1 MRLHRLHRW
10 PVHRM
15 AGLVALGAALLSGC
29 SHTPIAPPDAEGWQA
44 QLLPGKRA
52 TRYAWTSKEG
62 RPALHAESRQ
72 SASLWRKRLTPAA
85 AAPAEVQFSWWVH
98 DVLSEASVADPS
110 IEDAPARVV
119 FGFDGD
125 RSRLSP
131 RNRMLFDLAETLTGE
146 MPPFATLMYVWDA
159 ELPVGTVVISP
170 RTDRIRKIVVD
181 SGRGEL
187 RRWRDHRRNL
197 RQDFERAF
205 GEAPG
210 PLMSVALMS
219 DSDNT
224 QGEAQA
230 WYGPVRWSVAPT
242 GPTPSSPST
251 PSKPSA
257 PATPR

>member
-1 MRLHRLHRW
+1 VNPFRSTVAKPPYGKALSWLLL
-10 PVHRM
+10 
-15 AGLVALGAALLSGC
+15 AGVTLLGAC
-29 SHTPIAPPDAEGWQA
+29 SHTPVAPPDAEGWQA

-52 TRYAWTSKEG
+52 TQYVWTSKDG

-72 SASLWRKRLTPAA
+72 SASLWRKRITPGID
-85 AAPAEVQFSWWVH
+85 APTDVRFSWWVQ

-110 IEDAPARVV
+110 IEDAPARIV

-125 RSRLSP
+125 RSKLSG

-146 MPPFATLMYVWDA
+146 VPPYATLMYVWDA
-159 ELPVGTVVISP
+159 ELPVGTVVISR

-181 SGRGEL
+181 SGRSEL

-224 QGEAQA
+224 QSEAQA
-230 WYGPVRWSVAPT
+230 WYGPVRWE
-242 GPTPSSPST
+242 PSG
-251 PSKPSA
+251 K
-257 PATPR
+257 R